1 MFPFANDS
9 IRKRF
14 RRIPILETE
23 RLILRKITLADAGDM
38 YEYSRDPETSKFLLW
53 EAHPNL
59 RYTRSHI
66 LYLQKAYAK
75 CEFFD
80 WGVIEKAS
88 GKFIGTCGFTEIY
101 DKERRA
107 EIGYVLSPKF
117 HRRGY
122 APEAVKCILQYGF
135 EELGLEKCSGRFME
149 ENAASQKVLTR
160 LGFWNDTT
168 KKEDFYKRGKVQKI
182 LTFSLTKQEFEKKY
196 RIL

>member
-1 MFPFANDS
+1 MFSFADTS

-23 RLILRKITLADAGDM
+23 RLILRKIVLSDTSDM

-53 EAHPNL
+53 EPHPNL

-75 CEFFD
+75 GEFFD
-80 WGVIEKAS
+80 WGVVEKES
-88 GKFIGTCGFTEIY
+88 GIFIGTCGFTEIY
-101 DKERRA
+101 EKEKRA
-107 EIGYVLSPKF
+107 EIGYVLSPRF

-122 APEAVKCILQYGF
+122 APEAVECILHYGF

-149 ENAASQKVLTR
+149 ENTASQKVLTR
-160 LGFWNDTT
+160 LGFQNDTT
-168 KKEDFYKRGKVQKI
+168 KHEDFFKRGKLQKI
-182 LTFSLTKQEFEKKY
+182 LTYSLTKPEFEKKY
-196 RIL
+196 RIT